1 MSDNLWWTFSDGDE
15 SNEASP
21 RAGLP
26 FFEPTPPESFEEE
39 LEGLE
44 FDNFDDN
51 VQFPAQLDG
60 SFPTYP
66 DTCTPSL
73 SASSDSVYSTDLT
86 EDTGSSE
93 YSTSNYSS
101 SFDMFADVDFGSE
114 YNAVDP
120 KHISVFSPDSHTF
133 FDSFGIPQLS
143 AAATFFQD
151 VQVGKAQVDDG
162 PNRPPIGISPDLLSF
177 GAFHGPTPAVPTDP
191 PVGVG
196 SATPSHTG
204 PMRTKFV
211 CPYCGHRK
219 YSLYS
224 VSFLRLIVS
233 FQRLLGSIT

>member
-1 MSDNLWWTFSDGDE
+1 MSDDLWWFFSDSDE

-39 LEGLE
+39 LEGIE
-44 FDNFDDN
+44 FDNLDDN
-51 VQFPAQLDG
+51 VQFPTQLDG
-60 SFPTYP
+60 PFPTYP
-66 DTCTPSL
+66 DTFTPSL
-73 SASSDSVYSTDLT
+73 SASSESAYSADLT
-86 EDTGSSE
+86 EDTGNSE

-101 SFDMFADVDFGSE
+101 PFDMFADVDFGSE

-120 KHISVFSPDSHTF
+120 KHISVFSADSSTF

-143 AAATFFQD
+143 AATFFQD

-162 PNRPPIGISPDLLSF
+162 PYRPPIGISPDLLSS
-177 GAFHGPTPAVPTDP
+177 GAFHGPTPAVPTNP

-196 SATPSHTG
+196 SAIPSHTG

-211 CPYCGHRK
+211 CSYCGHGK
-219 YSLYS
+219 YSFYF
-224 VSFLRLIVS
+224 VSFLRLNVS
-233 FQRLLGSIT
+233 F